1 MRFRSNGGKLWNVKR
16 SRSLMSTYATIT
28 EIWSILIPRDRKAL
42 KAAIFIQGL
51 LSLLDLLGV
60 ALIGSIGA
68 LSIYGIQSQESDNFA
83 NYFTRLMQIEDLT
96 FQAQVVFL
104 SIAAVSVLFLKTV
117 TSLYITRKTLEFVSR
132 RGAMVSGNLLKNI
145 LYKSTQEI
153 NTNSRQD
160 LIFAAT
166 TGVQYLTTGVIGIS
180 VTMLADIALLI
191 VLSAGLLVLNPSLA
205 VTTLIIFVFV
215 GAFLNLYF
223 RNKAFK
229 VGSQETVSHVK
240 SADVMGEVVST
251 IREALVR
258 DTREHYIQEFIRLRT
273 NVSAA
278 EAKRT
283 FMPFVSK
290 YVMEIAIVLGAFVVA
305 GIQYALF
312 DAKTATAGLAIF
324 FGASSRL
331 APSVLRIQQ
340 SLTQI
345 RIYLGH
351 SENTKKLL
359 FDGNDLRLLKSPPH
373 FDSGR
378 TKVAEEFVPEVLLKD
393 VTFSFSDDD
402 RFELKIDLLQIP
414 PLKQVAIVGA
424 SGSGKSTLVDVLLGV
439 LIPNSGLVNIS
450 GVTPEMAFKLWPGA
464 VGYVPQSTV
473 IASCSILQNVALG
486 FDPKDVDVLK
496 VKESLHLAGLDEF
509 IREDSSGLYLEVGES
524 GFRLSGGQR
533 QRLGIARALYTQP
546 KLLVLDEATSAL
558 DSLTESEITNSLN
571 KLRSRVTLVTIAHRL
586 STVKDADTVI
596 FMDEGRITATGTFE
610 EIRAQVKTFDQQAN
624 LLGL

>member
-16 SRSLMSTYATIT
+16 SKSLVFTYATIT
-28 EIWSILIPRDRKAL
+28 EIWSILVPRDRKVL

-68 LSIYGIQSQESDNFA
+68 LSIYGIQSQESENFA
-83 NYFTRLMQIEDLT
+83 NYFPRLMQIEDLT

-104 SIAAVSVLFLKTV
+104 SIAAVSVLLLKTV

-132 RGAMVSGNLLKNI
+132 RGAMVSGNLLKKV
-145 LYKSTQEI
+145 LYKTTQEI
-153 NTNSRQD
+153 NTHSRQD

-180 VTMLADIALLI
+180 VTMLADVALLI
-191 VLSAGLLVLNPSLA
+191 VLSAGLIVLNPSLA
-205 VTTLIIFVFV
+205 MTTLMIFVFV
-215 GAFLNLYF
+215 GVFLNLYF

-273 NVSAA
+273 NVAAA

-305 GIQYALF
+305 GIQFALF

-359 FDGNDLRLLKSPPH
+359 FDGNNQRQLKTSPH
-373 FDSGR
+373 FDSGS

-393 VTFSFSDDD
+393 VRFSFSDDD

-439 LIPNSGLVNIS
+439 LTPNSGLVNIS
-450 GVTPEMAFKLWPGA
+450 GVTPEIAFKYWPGA

-496 VKESLHLAGLDEF
+496 VKESLHLAGLEEF
-509 IREDSSGLYLEVGES
+509 ICEDSSGLYLEVGES

-558 DSLTESEITNSLN
+558 DSITESEITNSLN

-596 FMDEGRITATGTFE
+596 FMDEGKITASGTFE
-610 EIRAQVKTFDQQAN
+610 EVRAKVKTFDQQAN

>member
-1 MRFRSNGGKLWNVKR
+1 V
-16 SRSLMSTYATIT
+16 STYATIT
-28 EIWSILIPRDRKAL
+28 EIWSILIPRDRKVL

-96 FQAQVVFL
+96 FQAQVAFL
-104 SIAAVSVLFLKTV
+104 SIAAVSVLLLKTV

-132 RGAMVSGNLLKNI
+132 RGAMVSGNLLKNV

-153 NTNSRQD
+153 NTHSRQD

-180 VTMLADIALLI
+180 VTMLADVALLI
-191 VLSAGLLVLNPSLA
+191 VLSIGLLVLNPSLA

-223 RNKAFK
+223 RNKAFR

-273 NVSAA
+273 NVAAA

-359 FDGNDLRLLKSPPH
+359 FDGKNLRQLKTSLH
-373 FDSGR
+373 FDSGS
-378 TKVAEEFVPEVLLKD
+378 TKVAEEFVSEVLLKD
-393 VTFSFSDDD
+393 VRFSFSDDD

-439 LIPNSGLVNIS
+439 LTPNSGLVNIS
-450 GVTPEMAFKLWPGA
+450 GVSPEIAFKHWPGA

-473 IASCSILQNVALG
+473 IAACSILQNVALG

-496 VKESLHLAGLDEF
+496 VKESLQLAGLDEF
-509 IREDSSGLYLEVGES
+509 VGEDSNGLYLEVGES

-558 DSLTESEITNSLN
+558 DSLTESEITISLN

-596 FMDEGRITATGTFE
+596 FMDEGKITASGTFE
-610 EIRAQVKTFDQQAN
+610 EVRAKVKTFDQQAN